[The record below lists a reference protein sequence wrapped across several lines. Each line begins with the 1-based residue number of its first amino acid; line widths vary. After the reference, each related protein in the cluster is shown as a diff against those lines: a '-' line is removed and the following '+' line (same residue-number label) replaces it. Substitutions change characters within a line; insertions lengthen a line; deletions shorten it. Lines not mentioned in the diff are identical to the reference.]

1 MSAHWNGKT
10 VVRKNMILV
19 CCVEVRG
26 IRVGSYERQID
37 KLIRKR
43 GRELRTPRAMVV
55 SKDVKKAAQT
65 KTLRFRGSQFGDWC
79 QPHD

>member
-1 MSAHWNGKT
+1 MSARWNGKR

-26 IRVGSYERQID
+26 IMVGSCERQID

-43 GRELRTPRAMVV
+43 GNELPISRAYREQWL
-55 SKDVKKAAQT
+55 
-65 KTLRFRGSQFGDWC
+65 
-79 QPHD
+79 

>member
-1 MSAHWNGKT
+1 MSARWNGKT

-26 IRVGSYERQID
+26 IRVGSCERQID

-43 GRELRTPRAMVV
+43 GNELRISRAMVV
-55 SKDVKKAAQT
+55 SKDVKSAAQT
-65 KTLRFRGSQFGDWC
+65 KTLRFRRSQFGDC
-79 QPHD
+79 CKPHD